1 MRYLAFIGLSSILM
15 AACVRERPLL
25 YPNELVRAAGAAAA
39 EREIDDCMQR
49 AEDFVGKARRGEVV
63 FEETITGSRGLS
75 GGMALDSNF
84 KQDPMPTYRTFV
96 NRCLRQKGY
105 EPLEWK

>member
-1 MRYLAFIGLSSILM
+1 MRYLALIGLSSIVI
-15 AACVRERPLL
+15 AACVSERPVL
-25 YPNELVRAAGAAAA
+25 YPNELVRVAGAAAA

-63 FEETITGSRGLS
+63 VEETITGGLGLT
-75 GGMALDSNF
+75 GGMALDSTF
-84 KQDPMPTYRTFV
+84 KQDPTPVYRTFV

-105 EPLEWK
+105 EPLAWK